1 MSREGRT
8 GRRVLAAAATA
19 AAALAAFVAPGA
31 AGSSKPHARLSVSD
45 PTPTVG
51 QEVVFDSSRSRGDIE
66 YHLWDLDGD
75 REYETSTRARAR
87 VSHVFKRAGKVR
99 VTVAVF
105 DGDGGHSVRRATLRV
120 AARPAPR
127 SAPAAKH
134 SKDTHVRAAT
144 TKAKKKAADAV
155 DRVAKAQSSSGD
167 ESPQVQKAASTQSV
181 TISDFK
187 YNPESITVSVGTTV
201 TWTNDGPTAHTATA
215 DDGTFDT
222 GNLVKGASRSYKF
235 TKAGTFKYHCT
246 PHPFMKATVTVSSS
260 GGSSAPDDSNSN
272 SNDNGSGSG
281 SGGDSDHD
289 SSLPHTGLRIAS
301 FLLAGLL
308 LLGGGTALRRRLA
321 RP

>member
-8 GRRVLAAAATA
+8 GRRVLAAAIAAAAA
-19 AAALAAFVAPGA
+19 AAALVAPGA
-31 AGSSKPHARLSVSD
+31 VGSSKPHARLSVSD

-51 QEVVFDSSRSRGDIE
+51 QEVVFDSSRSRGDIA

-75 REYETSTRARAR
+75 KEYETSTRTRAR
-87 VSHVFKRAGKVR
+87 VSHVFKRPGKVR

-105 DGDGGHSVRRATLRV
+105 DDDGGHSVRRATVRV
-120 AARPAPR
+120 GARQAPP

-134 SKDTHVRAAT
+134 SGRAHVRAA

-167 ESPQVQKAASTQSV
+167 ESSTVQKAASSQSV

-187 YNPESITVSVGTTV
+187 FEPESISVSVGTTV

-235 TKAGTFKYHCT
+235 EKAGTFKYHCT
-246 PHPFMKATVTVSSS
+246 PHPGMKATVTVSS
-260 GGSSAPDDSNSN
+260 GGSSAPDDSS
-272 SNDNGSGSG
+272 SNDSNSG
-281 SGGDSDHD
+281 SGGDSDKD

-301 FLLAGLL
+301 FVLAGLL
-308 LLGGGTALRRRLA
+308 LLGGGTALRRRLS
-321 RP
+321 RS